1 MRRTLRRLLPLLK
14 NELDG
19 GKDCKD
25 NRSRLARDEDPL
37 LGRNDVLAD
46 GIGVD
51 QDRGGKGGEGQ
62 ADRCGDD
69 PVLGARERRL
79 DAREGRTLSCLRRTL
94 SCLRR
99 TLSCLRRLD
108 AREGRLDGD
117 QGLTLIC
124 DPRVG
129 GGGFGDSPRT
139 LGDGTR
145 GNSAGNSD
153 GVNDA
158 VGREGGGHHEEH
170 GAAHADCPKMSQVQR

>member
-1 MRRTLRRLLPLLK
+1 MAAKIATTTAVVSVATWHNSSVVMMCLPT
-14 NELDG
+14 EG
-19 GKDCKD
+19 Y
-25 NRSRLARDEDPL
+25 
-37 LGRNDVLAD
+37 
-46 GIGVD
+46 GVD
-51 QDRGGKGGEGQ
+51 QDRGAYGGEGQ
-62 ADRCGDD
+62 ADHCGDD
-69 PVLGARERRL
+69 PVPGARERH
-79 DAREGRTLSCLRRTL
+79 TL

-108 AREGRLDGD
+108 AREGRLDVD
-117 QGLTLIC
+117 QDLTLVC
-124 DPRVG
+124 DSRVG

-145 GNSAGNSD
+145 GNSD